1 MGFPVAQDAAIF
13 YVIFKA
19 DANKQNVFESLSN
32 AMQTRQRKKKQ
43 ISNDHLTQASFSI

>member
-13 YVIFKA
+13 YVMLKA
-19 DANKQNVFESLSN
+19 DAKKKNVFESLSD
-32 AMQTRQRKKKQ
+32 AMQTRQKKKKQ